1 MEDLDDDM
9 PWDYSP
15 SLHQETVRKATLQT
29 STSAFSCRHELS
41 VHSRIP
47 VRYHEVHA
55 YMQVNS

>member
-9 PWDYSP
+9 PWDYNP
-15 SLHQETVRKATLQT
+15 SLYQEMVREATPQT
-29 STSAFSCRHELS
+29 SNWAYSCKSELS

-55 YMQVNS
+55 YM